1 MTNATQSIAAAPD
14 NGNEDTGS
22 SVDVVKLLLR
32 GNYIID
38 NLIATSKVRLP
49 VFDTTAARIQQETGK
64 EEPNVNLIEKLI
76 TSDQALTAQVL
87 SVSNSSFYRG
97 LTQVSTVRNAIVRLG
112 INEVSNIVVMVT
124 HENNFQSK
132 NPFVNDIMRQLWRHS
147 LGCALASHWLAKHCG
162 LTGIAHETFFAG
174 LLHDVGKLFILT
186 VIDDL
191 VHSGKLT
198 VDPSP
203 ALMMEAMDTLHT
215 GHGYTLMSHWNI
227 PEKYSTV
234 ARDHHNGEFDQ
245 DNYLDC
251 IVRLADKTCN
261 KMEIGL
267 KVDPELVLVA
277 TDEAAALRLSDVDIA
292 KMQIHLED
300 SSVYQAPE
308 SEDLPKTA

>member
-1 MTNATQSIAAAPD
+1 MNPTESFID
-14 NGNEDTGS
+14 
-22 SVDVVKLLLR
+22 
-32 GNYIID
+32 IID
-38 NLIATSKVRLP
+38 NLIAKSEVRLP
-49 VFDTTAARIQQETGK
+49 VFNTTAARIQQEIGK
-64 EEPNVNLIEKLI
+64 EEPNVKLIEKLI

-87 SVSNSSFYRG
+87 SVSNSSLYKG

-112 INEVSNIVVMVT
+112 INEVSNIVVMIT

-191 VHSGKLT
+191 VHSGALN

-203 ALMMEAMDTLHT
+203 ALVMEAMDTLHT

-227 PEKYSTV
+227 PEKYSKV
-234 ARDHHNGEFDQ
+234 ARDHHNETFDQ
-245 DNYLDC
+245 DTYLDC

-267 KVDPELVLVA
+267 TTDPELVLVA
-277 TDEAAALRLSDVDIA
+277 TDEAVALRLSDVDVA

-300 SSVYQAPE
+300 SSIYQETGP
-308 SEDLPKTA
+308 EDLKQTA